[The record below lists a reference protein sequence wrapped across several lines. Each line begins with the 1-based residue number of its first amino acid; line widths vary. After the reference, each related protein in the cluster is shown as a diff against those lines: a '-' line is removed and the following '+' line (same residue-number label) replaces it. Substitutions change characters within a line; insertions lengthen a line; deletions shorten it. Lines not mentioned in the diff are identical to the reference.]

1 MLFPEVISLQLTKI
15 NEKKKI
21 KMLFPAE
28 LLGL

>member
-15 NEKKKI
+15 NEKKI